1 MRQAIAV
8 LILATA
14 LGVSHPIA
22 AAQSGCPQHH
32 LDGAIPTVLNAALLD
47 AAKELCYLE
56 FSIVHS
62 GLTKTPLWA
71 GERLTSDRLSNA
83 RNIEREDVFAAE
95 PALPPNERS
104 ELGDYSGSGF
114 DRGHV
119 APAADMSS
127 DRSKA
132 ESFTL
137 ANIVPQTASSN
148 RGPWSELE
156 RTVRELAMARG
167 DVFVVSGPL
176 FLADDLQVIGNGV
189 VVPTHMYK
197 AVHVPGTGETGAFV
211 VENDE
216 SPEVSEISI
225 EALAAHAGID
235 VFPTVPAELKA
246 TFSLGYLKET
256 AAAIPAQKPVM
267 GVRPA
272 PFEDLDCSDFSGP
285 VRVEP
290 GDPHRLDRDGDGIGC
305 E

>member
-1 MRQAIAV
+1 MRHALAL

-14 LGVSHPIA
+14 AMATNPA
-22 AAQSGCPQHH
+22 TAAQSGCPQHH
-32 LDGAIPTVLNAALLD
+32 LDGAIPAVVNTALLET
-47 AAKELCYLE
+47 AKELCYLE

-71 GERLTSDRLSNA
+71 GERLTRDRLTNA

-95 PALPPNERS
+95 TALPASERS
-104 ELGDYSGSGF
+104 ELADYSGSGF

-156 RTVRELAMARG
+156 RTVRDLAMDRS
-167 DVFVVSGPL
+167 DVFVVTGPL

-197 AVHVPGTGETGAFV
+197 AVHVPSTGETGVFV

-216 SPEVSEISI
+216 TPEMVQISVD
-225 EALAAHAGID
+225 ALTERAGVD
-235 VFPTVPAELKA
+235 VFPTISAELKSK
-246 TFSLGYLKET
+246 FSIGY
-256 AAAIPAQKPVM
+256 AAEPSPVAPIADHVM
-267 GVRPA
+267 GARA
-272 PFEDLDCSDFSGP
+272 TPFVDLDCSDFSGP